1 MKNRDS
7 KELAGSIENAL
18 SGSGSGSGSSGRSGS
33 RSSSPSRAV
42 KRDTKDQVKSAVSTI
57 KGRLDEKNKAR
68 KEDQKKRL
76 EEVVKTLRERMDTMK
91 ESMEKKSKADVKK
104 AVTQS
109 KVAQKKVN
117 QKIYKSMNKEV
128 PAKMRSVIKNAIESF
143 RDGRVNKNEVESLLK
158 KNFSDKTFDGILRCA
173 QGDLDKC
180 NKIDLDQW
188 KDSAIR
194 DVDAVA

>member
-1 MKNRDS
+1 M
-7 KELAGSIENAL
+7 
-18 SGSGSGSGSSGRSGS
+18 
-33 RSSSPSRAV
+33 
-42 KRDTKDQVKSAVSTI
+42 STI

-68 KEDQKKRL
+68 KEEQKKRL
-76 EEVVKTLRERMDTMK
+76 EEVVKTLRERMDVTK
-91 ESMEKKSKADVKK
+91 ETLEKKSKVDVKK
-104 AVTQS
+104 AVAQS

-117 QKIYKSMNKEV
+117 QKIYKAMNKEV

-143 RDGRVNKNEVESLLK
+143 HDGRVSKNEVENLLK